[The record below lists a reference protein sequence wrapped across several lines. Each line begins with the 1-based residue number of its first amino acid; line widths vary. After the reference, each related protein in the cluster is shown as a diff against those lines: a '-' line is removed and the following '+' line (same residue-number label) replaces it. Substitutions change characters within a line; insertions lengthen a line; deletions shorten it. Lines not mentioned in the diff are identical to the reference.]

1 VQPAVTR
8 FIILA
13 AARTGSNLLRELLA
27 SQPGVFTG
35 GEVFNYKLI
44 GEGFIPWYE
53 IGPPSDE
60 RANTNS
66 DQNLIRLWHEEP
78 ELFLEKLINVTAAW
92 GYHAIGFKTMYELP
106 NPEDPAGR
114 YLVGDKSI
122 RVIHLKRRNL
132 LRRRVSWERALAT
145 DKWFQF
151 RGSEAPEL
159 PVITLPITEVVHE
172 FISIE
177 AKQKQYDECFK
188 EHPMLEVFYEDLER
202 DPQAVGARALSFLGI
217 QPDRELKVR
226 LEKTGVDPLRAAV
239 GNYDELRSAL
249 IRWAS
254 FFED

>member
-1 VQPAVTR
+1 MQPAVTR

-13 AARTGSNLLRELLA
+13 AARTGSTLLRELLG
-27 SQPGVFTG
+27 SHPGVFAG
-35 GEVFNYKLI
+35 GEIFNSKLMAQ
-44 GEGFIPWYE
+44 GFIPWFE
-53 IGPPSDE
+53 IAPSE
-60 RANTNS
+60 EQARINS
-66 DQNLIRLWHEEP
+66 DANLNRARQDDPGRFVDE
-78 ELFLEKLINVTAAW
+78 LINVTAAF

-106 NPEDPAGR
+106 NPEDSAGQ
-114 YLVGDKSI
+114 YLIADKTI

-151 RGSEAPEL
+151 HGGEAPQL

-202 DPQAVGARALSFLGI
+202 DPQAVGARALGFLGI
-217 QPDRELKVR
+217 QRDRELKVR
-226 LEKTGVDPLRAAV
+226 LEKTGMDPLRAAV
-239 GNYDELRSAL
+239 GNYDELKSTL